1 MWGVEVN
8 IEGGMWGVEVN
19 IGAEQRFILR
29 VACGELR

>member
-1 MWGVEVN
+1 MN

-19 IGAEQRFILR
+19 VGGGEQRFILR